1 MSKNGLF
8 LTGCSQC
15 ARYSRAHGRCLD
27 GKINPKTYKGMKD
40 AVKFCGIEYI
50 CRHTVN
56 GHKFREK
63 LVEETCKNLA
73 LRTAEAK

>member
-8 LTGCSQC
+8 LTGCYQC
-15 ARYSRAHGRCLD
+15 ARYSHAHGRCLD

-40 AVKFCGIEYI
+40 AVNYFGINYI
-50 CRHTVN
+50 CKHTVN
-56 GHKFREK
+56 GNKFRNR

-73 LRTAEAK
+73 LSAAEAK